1 MGKMQ
6 RKYVIR
12 TENKRELIVDSWT
25 QGHDRDGGEK
35 ERSCVSTEGKGNGGK
50 SW

>member
-35 ERSCVSTEGKGNGGK
+35 EKSCEKK
-50 SW
+50 RESWRKR